1 MAVNWNAPKA
11 SPAPLD
17 LLSLVPRARAAKAA
31 GRAAPAFE
39 HLADRVRAEYREMPG
54 LNLTRDQACCL
65 WGLERELCDRVLLHL
80 VNSGFLTRTGHATYV
95 RADGG

>member
-1 MAVNWNAPKA
+1 MAVNWNAPK
-11 SPAPLD
+11 SLPAPLD
-17 LLSLVPRARAAKAA
+17 LLALVPRARAAKAA

-65 WGLERELCDRVLLHL
+65 WGLERELCDRLLLHL
-80 VNSGFLTRTGHATYV
+80 VDSGFLTRTWHATYV
-95 RADGG
+95 RAAGW